1 MYNPHVP
8 RYRRIEG
15 KEAIEIRVNSVLQLF
30 DSRDPAPFRER
41 DLDDDFT
48 DYIVA
53 CADEIPTRSPLRIQ
67 IYISQADPN
76 IHVEAITQAVRSH
89 FEYQVELKRIQFYK
103 ILRMAR
109 LFLFVGLCILS
120 LCLVLAQWAKLLE
133 SDLFSTTL
141 REGIVIFGWVSMWKP
156 LELLLFDWYPIY
168 DKIRLLKKIIE
179 AEIFVDFETQRQPK
193 AGPN

>member
-1 MYNPHVP
+1 MYHSNVL
-8 RYRRIEG
+8 RYRKIQGRDT
-15 KEAIEIRVNSVLQLF
+15 IEIRVNSVLQLF

-48 DYIVA
+48 DYIIA
-53 CADEIPTRSPLRIQ
+53 SADEIPSGSPIRLQ
-67 IYISQADPN
+67 IYISQADTS
-76 IHVEAITQAVRSH
+76 IHVESITQAIRSH
-89 FEYQVELKRIQFYK
+89 FEYQIEFKRIQFYK
-103 ILRMAR
+103 ILKTAR

-120 LCLVLAQWAKLLE
+120 LCLILAQWAKQLD

-168 DKIRLLKKIIE
+168 DRIRLFRKILE
-179 AEIFVDFETQRQPK
+179 AEVFVDYEAQPK
-193 AGPN
+193 IN